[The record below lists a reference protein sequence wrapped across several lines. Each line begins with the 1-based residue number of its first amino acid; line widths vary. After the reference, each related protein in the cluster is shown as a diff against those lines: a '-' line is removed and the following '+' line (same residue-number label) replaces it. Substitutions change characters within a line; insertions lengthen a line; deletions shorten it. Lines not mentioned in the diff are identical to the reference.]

1 MAKFMSFFTIA
12 LLLSFVT
19 FISAA
24 RPNQADFL
32 VPHQNN
38 GEIKG
43 ENKEKVIC
51 EEGIGEEECLSRRT
65 LEAAYHLDYIYT
77 QEKSN

>member
-1 MAKFMSFFTIA
+1 MAKFMTFFTIA

-24 RPNQADFL
+24 RPNDFL
-32 VPHQNN
+32 VPQEKNDV
-38 GEIKG
+38 IKG
-43 ENKEKVIC
+43 QNKEKVIC

-65 LEAAYHLDYIYT
+65 LEASYHMDYIYT